1 MIITLFK
8 NNSEPE
14 RITKSLS
21 NPLSLTGSIR
31 GGSNVINPEIL
42 IDGDPADFP
51 SGYNYAYIPEFNRY
65 YYLGDP
71 TAYRANLV
79 LLPLSVDVLMSFRDE
94 ILANEAIIDKQHTD
108 GSTYLNDGSWLHE
121 SREFYTIK
129 SFSNGF
135 NNNGEYI
142 LITAGA

>member
-1 MIITLFK
+1 MIITLFT

-14 RITKSLS
+14 RVTKSLS
-21 NPLSLTGSIR
+21 NPLSISGSIR

-42 IDGDPADFP
+42 IEGNPADFP
-51 SGYNYAYIPEFNRY
+51 SGYNYAYIPDFDRY
-65 YYLGDP
+65 YYVGDP
-71 TAYRANLV
+71 SAYRGNLI
-79 LLPLSVDVLMSFRDE
+79 LLPLSVDVLMSFRDA
-94 ILANEAIIDKQHTD
+94 ILANEAIIDKQNSD
-108 GSTYLNDGSWLHE
+108 GNYYLNDGSWMHE